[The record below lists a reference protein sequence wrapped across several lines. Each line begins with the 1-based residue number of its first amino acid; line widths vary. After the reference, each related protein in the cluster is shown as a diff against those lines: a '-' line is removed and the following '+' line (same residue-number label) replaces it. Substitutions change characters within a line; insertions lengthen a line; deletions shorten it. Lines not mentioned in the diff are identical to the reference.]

1 MPEIAVVVTGAPG
14 GERSARF
21 AVDAEGEALRPVDAS
36 DGEPDLLLTLPHAD
50 AVAAGAGDYGV
61 DVAFMRGSAK
71 VVGSMGTFMDL
82 LPVLQGEQWRAACRE
97 LAGS

>member
-14 GERSARF
+14 GERRARF
-21 AVDAEGEALRPVDAS
+21 AVDPEADALPPVDAA
-36 DGEPDLLLTLPHAD
+36 DGEPDLLVTMTHAD
-50 AVAAGAGDYGV
+50 AVAAGAGEYGV

-82 LPVLQGEQWRAACRE
+82 LPVLHGEQWRAACRE